1 MTTSAN
7 TAPPAQD
14 SALLVHAYLDGELDA
29 PTALAVKQTIDTDA
43 ALAAQLASFTA
54 LQNAVRAQFPRE
66 RVPAHLLTRINSAV
80 GLNRRWARPTW
91 GALAAS
97 VLLAVGLSSGSTWLA
112 FRAPQPDLVVE
123 EAVDGHMRALLA
135 SKPTDV
141 SSSERHT
148 VKPWFNN
155 RIAQSPRVVDL
166 TTNGFP
172 LLGARIDVIGAN
184 PVPTLVYGRRLHI
197 ISLSAVPG
205 ATGPKD
211 PTLRRSIN
219 GFNAV
224 SWRDGETTNWAISD
238 LNARELET
246 FARLFQASN

>member
-14 SALLVHAYLDGELDA
+14 PALLVHAYLDGELDT
-29 PTALAVKQTIDTDA
+29 PTALAVKQTIDADP

-54 LQNAVRAQFPRE
+54 LQNAVRARFPRE
-66 RVPAHLLTRINSAV
+66 RVPAHLRTRINSAV
-80 GLNRRWARPTW
+80 GLNRHWARPTW

-112 FRAPQPDLVVE
+112 FRAPQSDVLME

-148 VKPWFNN
+148 VKPWFNS
-155 RIAQSPRVVDL
+155 RIPQSPRVVDL
-166 TTNGFP
+166 TAKDFP
-172 LLGARIDVIGAN
+172 LLGARVDVIGAN
-184 PVPTLVYGRRLHI
+184 PVPTLVYGRRLHV
-197 ISLSAVPG
+197 ISLTAVAA
-205 ATGPKD
+205 ATGPKE

-219 GFNAV
+219 GFNVV
-224 SWRDGETTNWAISD
+224 SWRDGEMTNWAISD

-246 FARLFQASN
+246 FARLFQASP